1 MLVENTLVET
11 RPVQSAPAQQSPEPK
26 SNSKNWVVGIIAACL
41 VVGLLAFGFLPRVR
55 ARATLRSETAEMA
68 ISTVAVV
75 QPESSAP
82 SEELV
87 LPASVQAFISAPIY
101 ARTNGYLKRWYAD
114 IGAHVKQG
122 QLLAEIETPEVDQQL
137 RQSKADLATAE
148 ANLSLAEITA
158 RRFQDLLKS
167 NSVSQQETDNAVGA
181 LAADR
186 ANVQSNQANVKR
198 LEQLQSFEKIYAPF
212 DGIITARKTDIGA
225 LIDAGAA
232 GGPRTELFDI
242 AQPDRLRV
250 YVNVPEAYSQ
260 AARPGLTA
268 DLALAEFPGR
278 RFQGKVVR
286 TAEAIDP
293 ATRTLLVQIEVQN
306 PTGQLLTGSYAEVH
320 MRLPAGATS
329 YVVPVN
335 TLLFRKEGL
344 HVAVVRDGKVV
355 LTPVTAGH
363 DFGDRIQILAGL
375 SSNEDV
381 VINPPDSLTNG
392 QTVRIAQPDN
402 GSAQ

>member
-1 MLVENTLVET
+1 MSVESTVID
-11 RPVQSAPAQQSPEPK
+11 PVPTQPPVPKQPEPEK
-26 SNSKNWVVGIIAACL
+26 SSRKHWIVALVAFFVVVGAF
-41 VVGLLAFGFLPRVR
+41 AFGFLPRVK
-55 ARATLRSETAEMA
+55 ARATLRSETAQMA
-68 ISTVAVV
+68 ISTVSIV
-75 QPESSAP
+75 QPERSAP
-82 SEELV
+82 AEEIV
-87 LPASVQAFISAPIY
+87 LPASVQAFISAPIF
-101 ARTNGYLKRWYAD
+101 ARTNGYLRSWYVD
-114 IGAHVKQG
+114 IGTHVKQG

-137 RQSKADLATAE
+137 RQARADLATAE
-148 ANLSLAEITA
+148 ANLNLAQITA

-167 NSVSQQETDNAVGA
+167 NSVSQQDTDNAVGA
-181 LAADR
+181 LAANR
-186 ANVQSNQANVKR
+186 ATVQANQANVSR

-225 LIDAGAA
+225 LINAGSA
-232 GGPRTELFDI
+232 GGAQAELFDI

-250 YVNVPEAYSQ
+250 YVSVPEAYSQ

-268 DLALAEFPGR
+268 DLSLAEFPGR

-320 MRLPAGATS
+320 LKLSSGMTS
-329 YVVPVN
+329 YVIPVN

-344 HVAVVRDGKVV
+344 RVAVVQDGKVV

-363 DFGDRIQILAGL
+363 DYGDKIQIIAGL
-375 SSNEDV
+375 TGNESLV
-381 VINPPDSLTNG
+381 LNPPDAVTNG
-392 QTVRIAQPDN
+392 QPVRVSTDN
-402 GSAQ
+402 RSGQ